1 MPPSAL
7 DQIGNLQ
14 VQMNRLLAVFDHQGP
29 AVALLD
35 RSGRITLANLAASA
49 MLGVTLA
56 ETDQPV
62 SAPAWVEDAVLA
74 FLAGAEFQLTTESW
88 HGDGPDR
95 QCHELTMRRLDAAEH
110 GVDGVVATL
119 TPVTRSKLAAD
130 RLRILNREQERLLGA
145 LQSTQ
150 RQLLQSEKMAA
161 VGQLAAGVAHE
172 INNPLGYVTANL
184 NQLREYQS
192 SLRDYLTLVQAR
204 LGQEAADGPD
214 ELAER
219 RDALD
224 IDYILDDIPSLM
236 DETAEGLSRVIK
248 IVADLKGFSRQ
259 DDGVPEP
266 CDLHDLIES
275 TINVVWN
282 ELKYHVTLERRFG
295 ELPPVV
301 CHGNQVSQV
310 IMNLLV
316 NASHAIEQQGTVTV
330 STGGDREQ
338 VWVEVADTGKGIAPD
353 DLERVFAPFY
363 TTKPA
368 GMGTGLGLSVSREI
382 VEKHGGELT
391 ASSRP
396 GEGATFRMTLPLIAR
411 TLADAPVAS
420 TGDPLDE
427 VLGA

>member
-1 MPPSAL
+1 MTPSAL
-7 DQIGNLQ
+7 DQAGNLQ
-14 VQMNRLLAVFDHQGP
+14 MQMNRLLAVFDHQGP

-35 RSGRITLANLAASA
+35 RSGRIVMANRAAREVLTVDLDA
-49 MLGVTLA
+49 A
-56 ETDQPV
+56 DQHAD
-62 SAPAWVEDAVLA
+62 APGWVADAVLA
-74 FLAGAEFQLTTESW
+74 FLASPEHQLTTESW
-88 HGDGPDR
+88 HGDGPER
-95 QCHELTMRRLDAAEH
+95 QCHELTMRRLDTTTH

-130 RLRILNREQERLLGA
+130 RLRALNQEQERLLEA

-192 SLRDYLTLVQAR
+192 SLRDYLTLVQETGLD
-204 LGQEAADGPD
+204 LGG

-224 IDYILDDIPSLM
+224 IDYILGDIPQLM

-282 ELKYHVTLERRFG
+282 ELKYHITLERRFG

-316 NASHAIEQQGTVTV
+316 NAGHAIEQQGTITV
-330 STGGDREQ
+330 RTGGDEALA
-338 VWVEVADTGKGIAPD
+338 WVEVADTGQGIAPD

-382 VEKHGGELT
+382 VEKHGGALT
-391 ASSRP
+391 VTSEP
-396 GEGATFRMTLPLIAR
+396 GEGATFRMTLPLVGPTQVA
-411 TLADAPVAS
+411 APITS
-420 TGDPLDE
+420 TGNPLDDI
-427 VLGA
+427 LGA